1 MDGRI
6 SCFGFWM
13 LLLLT
18 ACGPSEPA
26 PETSSHRVAVLETP
40 EGNIVIRL
48 RFDAAPANALNF
60 MRLCESGAF
69 DRTTFH
75 RVAPGYLIQGG
86 DPDSRDQDPAN
97 DGFGGSSWDGR
108 PLPLEK
114 GLLSHLRGTVSTA
127 STLTSGETGSQFFIL
142 LADDPSLDGRFSAFG
157 EVIEGIEAAERIAA
171 RPGDPY
177 PPDAG
182 GFRPRTPVPLE
193 RCRIDSTP
201 LSPTPEER
209 DEDRPTPPAET
220 AS

>member
-1 MDGRI
+1 MDRLS
-6 SCFGFWM
+6 SCCGLWI

-18 ACGPSEPA
+18 GCGRPEPA
-26 PETSSHRVAVLETP
+26 PQTSYDRVAVLETP

-60 MRLCESGAF
+60 LRLCDSGAF
-69 DRTTFH
+69 DGTTFH

-86 DPDSRDQDPAN
+86 DPNTRDQDPAN
-97 DGFGGSSWDGR
+97 DGFGGSPWNGL

-114 GLLSHLRGTVSTA
+114 GPLRHLRGAVSTA
-127 STLTSGETGSQFFIL
+127 STLTSGQTGSQFFIL

-157 EVIEGIEAAERIAA
+157 EVIEGIETAERIAA

-177 PPDAG
+177 PAEAG

-193 RCRIDSTP
+193 RCWIESTLP
-201 LSPTPEER
+201 SPTPE
-209 DEDRPTPPAET
+209 DGDPDRPNAALET
-220 AS
+220 AG